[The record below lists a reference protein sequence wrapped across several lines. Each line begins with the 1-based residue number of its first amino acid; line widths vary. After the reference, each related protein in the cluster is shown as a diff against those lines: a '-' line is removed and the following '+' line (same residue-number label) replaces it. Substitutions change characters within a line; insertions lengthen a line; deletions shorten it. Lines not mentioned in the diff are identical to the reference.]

1 MALLGLSSRTRSLF
15 GRAIGQTVWSK
26 QTYLSISRKRNVF
39 HRPFNTGE
47 LRMLVCVHSI
57 ADVGE
62 TNEDIIAEAYVLDC
76 TTLGTLLL

>member
-1 MALLGLSSRTRSLF
+1 
-15 GRAIGQTVWSK
+15 
-26 QTYLSISRKRNVF
+26 
-39 HRPFNTGE
+39 
-47 LRMLVCVHSI
+47 MLVCVHSI